1 MPTTEG
7 VEELLVSLGKRSAS
21 GAAGGKRARRE
32 PTAAAK
38 KGAARP
44 YQSTRVR
51 GPGGKFVSG
60 LQAYR
65 TPEGKEF
72 IGVSERSRLKTIRAQ
87 RKQVLLALREAR
99 ARRLR
104 DGTIARL
111 RAASRQLLARSKLTR
126 GL

>member
-7 VEELLVSLGKRSAS
+7 IEEDLVRLGKRSAS
-21 GAAGGKRARRE
+21 GATTSTKKARKPRSKA
-32 PTAAAK
+32 PAHT
-38 KGAARP
+38 

-72 IGVSERSRLKTIRAQ
+72 IGVSERARLKAIRAQ
-87 RKQVLLALREAR
+87 RRTVLNALKEAR
-99 ARRLR
+99 ARKLR

-111 RAASRQLLARSKLTR
+111 KAASRQLLARSKLTR